1 MLGGINLC
9 LVKNLCSVALTY
21 ARWRKLMPGGITVCL
36 SNFSIFQAFQA
47 FRALRAFQAFRVF
60 EAFQADLFDRYMI
73 FDLFKL
79 FSLQKFLYFQTFL
92 PRRFSCS

>member
-36 SNFSIFQAFQA
+36 SNFSIFQAFRS
-47 FRALRAFQAFRVF
+47 FKIFKPF
-60 EAFQADLFDRYMI
+60 ELFE
-73 FDLFKL
+73 LFKL
-79 FSLQKFLYFQTFL
+79 FEFLKLFK
-92 PRRFSCS
+92 PIFSIVT